1 MRGKGASNAKK
12 ANTSPNSELLP
23 GEDITLLGATSN
35 DKPETSG
42 MSKTMQQTYC
52 ATPESHKTSSPVSL
66 PLRYRERRH
75 SSERSSELHQDR
87 WAAQRDIYRRKHESQ
102 LQSQDVRAKGFV
114 GNNSGGDTEHMEPV
128 QCNDFAQGT
137 IHNKGDELGQSIKEA
152 VQLFKSLDDK
162 VDNAVAEAVKK
173 VAKQLKT
180 KKYTQDYNS
189 DSDEPERDDLFNKPK
204 NRRNRSP
211 IFSGSSTPDLE
222 ESDVEEFTSVGSSNH
237 RSRHRQ
243 RENRTVESHV
253 RLPPF
258 TGKESWKIWFNRFD
272 EVAARKNWDQEKRL
286 DELLPKLQGQAG
298 EFVFGQL
305 SKQTRRDYVSLTKE
319 LKTRFRI
326 IETPKRF
333 GSLFSKRNQ
342 NNGESVEEYAAELK
356 RLYDKAHARRDQQT
370 RKEDILRRFLD
381 GLKNEQA
388 SFHVEYIKEPQD
400 IDRAVYDVVTYMQ
413 ATHHQSSNDR
423 NQDRKM
429 KNTSHRVARAAQEDS
444 EEDKEKLIRNF
455 DTSSDAEENH
465 IARINEKGLL
475 PGQNVSKNFSGHHNK
490 VGFRQAEVN
499 TRSLTPQKDESLKA
513 VLDKLSTIEDRLHR
527 LENNNKEKVFP
538 RNKLDCRCFKCGTFG
553 HFANE
558 CLAHEHSTTADR
570 SGKVT
575 EQGN

>member
-1 MRGKGASNAKK
+1 MRGKGTSNAKK
-12 ANTSPNSELLP
+12 AHTSPNSELLP

-42 MSKTMQQTYC
+42 ASKTMQQTYYT
-52 ATPESHKTSSPVSL
+52 TPESHKTSSPVSL

-102 LQSQDVRAKGFV
+102 LQDVRAKRFV
-114 GNNSGGDTEHMEPV
+114 GNNSGGDAHQMEPV
-128 QCNDFAQGT
+128 QGNDFAQGT

-204 NRRNRSP
+204 NRCIRSP

-243 RENRTVESHV
+243 RENRRVESHV
-253 RLPPF
+253 RLPPY
-258 TGKESWKIWFNRFD
+258 TGKESWKIWFNRFG

-388 SFHVEYIKEPQD
+388 SFHVEYIKEPQN

-413 ATHHQSSNDR
+413 ATHHHSSNDP
-423 NQDRKM
+423 NQDRKV

-499 TRSLTPQKDESLKA
+499 TKKNESLKA

-527 LENNNKEKVFP
+527 LENNNKDKVFP

-553 HFANE
+553 HFSNE
-558 CLAHEHSTTADR
+558 CSTTADR